1 MQLQGELDAK
11 RAELAKELE
20 EGMQRDFE
28 IRRLNAQ
35 TELLLKEL
43 ETAKRFGFLF
53 FFVRGF
59 VVWLVGNSYKE
70 LETAID

>member
-43 ETAKRFGFLF
+43 ETAKRFWFLF
-53 FFVRGF
+53 CFCSGLCC
-59 VVWLVGNSYKE
+59 LVGGE
-70 LETAID
+70 FV